1 MPARNSLSNPFSTP
15 QQRRYPVGAACL
27 GSAISLI
34 EKLYRVRR
42 HLCNVG
48 AIVEASKEQA
58 TGLKE
63 INTAV
68 NAMDQGT
75 QQNAAMVEE
84 TTAAAHTLRARPNN
98 SLTFLDSL
106 MWGRR
111 GCGQMLLFSHRAH
124 PGHPF
129 ATWPRRLHVRSTG
142 TLLSR
147 GRSNGRNS
155 EDDPVEREP
164 QMSAHIGQRFSII
177 HAGEYRFVGAVR

>member
-1 MPARNSLSNPFSTP
+1 MPATNALSNPFSTP

-68 NAMDQGT
+68 NTMDQGT

-84 TTAAAHTLRARPNN
+84 TTAAAHSLAREAEQLFDLLGQFNVGTARVRANASVQPSRP
-98 SLTFLDSL
+98 SGSPVRHMATKIA
-106 MWGRR
+106 
-111 GCGQMLLFSHRAH
+111 RAFDGNAALKG
-124 PGHPF
+124 PEQCEEF
-129 ATWPRRLHVRSTG
+129 
-142 TLLSR
+142 
-147 GRSNGRNS
+147 
-155 EDDPVEREP
+155 
-164 QMSAHIGQRFSII
+164 
-177 HAGEYRFVGAVR
+177 